1 MDDVIECSMAKMATL
16 NPPTTESMS
25 GDWRESLPQHH
36 SDGRCGSCRVKNPA
50 LGQQQS

>member
-25 GDWRESLPQHH
+25 GERIYLSTTVTA
-36 SDGRCGSCRVKNPA
+36 GVGPA
-50 LGQQQS
+50 E